1 MTLTQMRYFA
11 TTCELQNI
19 SLAAQMLYISQP
31 ALSATLADLEKEVG
45 FKLFNRKSKGVIPT
59 EEGLLLLQHI
69 NSVLK
74 RANLLQQEIPLISRH
89 QQVIRVGF
97 RPYSGETVFFRL
109 FKQYQSECGTDGL
122 ILKVNEMS
130 NITPYVFLDENQ
142 IDFLFGSTRS
152 MPPAGSPNTN
162 ILKSVR
168 RNCSSSLTS
177 PPLSFRGKWFIWR
190 IYKPTLPYSGRDTR
204 YFWTTL
210 HERWHRKAFR

>member
-97 RPYSGETVFFRL
+97 RPYSGETMFFRL

-142 IDFLFGSTRS
+142 IDFLFRNQHVIDTDG
-152 MPPAGSPNTN
+152 NTC
-162 ILKSVR
+162 LGCQTETGLHQTV
-168 RNCSSSLTS
+168 
-177 PPLSFRGKWFIWR
+177 GKNDCR
-190 IYKPTLPYSGRDTR
+190 TQT
-204 YFWTTL
+204 
-210 HERWHRKAFR
+210 AFSE

>member
-152 MPPAGSPNTN
+152 MPAG
-162 ILKSVR
+162 
-168 RNCSSSLTS
+168 
-177 PPLSFRGKWFIWR
+177 
-190 IYKPTLPYSGRDTR
+190 
-204 YFWTTL
+204 
-210 HERWHRKAFR
+210 